1 MLSAYYICM
10 TRSEFEHIAPQLR
23 EKVLKVGLDFWH
35 SKEDAEDTAQE
46 TMVQLWRYCEH
57 IDAERNVEA
66 LAVKVARNYCVSMYR
81 KRHPSADI
89 DPQQLHQLEADDSP
103 LALLEAEDMQRM
115 LTEAVAQLKPRER
128 QLFEM
133 RHTDDLST
141 EEIAEQTGIPKASVA
156 AMVSAARR
164 KVIITL
170 RIILSTAAVYL
181 VGLYLWLQQK
191 LATTPQTVAKGQPTV
206 SEADDTRC
214 TEGTPLEQAQCYL
227 EHQREQPKTYSIIKK
242 VLYENQQ

>member
-1 MLSAYYICM
+1 M
-10 TRSEFEHIAPQLR
+10 THSEFEHIAPQLR
-23 EKVLKVGLDFWH
+23 EKVLKVGLDFWR

-66 LAVKVARNYCVSMYR
+66 LAAKVARNYCVSMYR
-81 KRHPSADI
+81 KRHPSANI
-89 DPQQLHQLEADDSP
+89 DPQQLHQLEGDDSP
-103 LALLEAEDMQRM
+103 LALLEAEDMQQM

-141 EEIAEQTGIPKASVA
+141 EEIAAQTGIPKTSVA

-191 LATTPQTVAKGQPTV
+191 PATTPQTVAKGQPTV
-206 SEADDTRC
+206 SEDNDTRC
-214 TEGTPLEQAQCYL
+214 MEGTPLEQAQCYL
-227 EHQREQPKTYSIIKK
+227 EHQREQPKTYSIIKQ

>member
-1 MLSAYYICM
+1 M
-10 TRSEFEHIAPQLR
+10 THSEFEHIAPRLR

-66 LAVKVARNYCVSMYR
+66 LAVKMARNHCVSMYR
-81 KRHPSADI
+81 KRQPSADI

-141 EEIAEQTGIPKASVA
+141 EEIAAQTGIPKASVA

-191 LATTPQTVAKGQPTV
+191 PTTTPQAMAKEQPTV

>member
-1 MLSAYYICM
+1 M

-23 EKVLKVGLDFWH
+23 QKVLTVCLDFWH
-35 SKEDAEDTAQE
+35 SKEDAEDAAQE

-57 IDAERNVEA
+57 IDTERNVEA
-66 LAVKVARNYCVSMYR
+66 LAVRMAKNVCISEWR
-81 KRHPSADI
+81 KRHPNVDVDI
-89 DPQQLHQLEADDSP
+89 QTLQQFEAEDSP
-103 LALLEAEDMQRM
+103 QALLEAEDMQRM
-115 LTEAVAQLKPRER
+115 LTEAISQLKPRER

-141 EEIAEQTGIPKASVA
+141 AEIAAQTGIPQASVA

-191 LATTPQTVAKGQPTV
+191 PVTTPQTVAKGQPTV
-206 SEADDTRC
+206 SEADDTPC

-227 EHQREQPKTYSIIKK
+227 EHRQAQPKTYSIIKK

>member
-1 MLSAYYICM
+1 M
-10 TRSEFEHIAPQLR
+10 TRSEFEHIAPQLH

-35 SKEDAEDTAQE
+35 SKEDAEDAAQE
-46 TMVQLWRYCEH
+46 TMAQLWRYCEH
-57 IDAERNVEA
+57 IDTERNVEA
-66 LAVKVARNYCVSMYR
+66 LAMKVARNYCLSMYR
-81 KRHPSADI
+81 KKHPSADI

-103 LALLEAEDMQRM
+103 QVLLEAEDMQRM

-141 EEIAEQTGIPKASVA
+141 EEIAAQTGIPKASVA

-170 RIILSTAAVYL
+170 RIILSTAAIYL

-191 LATTPQTVAKGQPTV
+191 PATTPQTVAKGQPTV
-206 SEADDTRC
+206 SEADDTPC